1 VLYTPQDR
9 YVLNGISRET
19 VLELAAEADIEVVK
33 CDLDLFDA
41 HGADEAFIT
50 STSYC
55 VCPVATINDVPFGE
69 RRIPGPVTERLMGLY
84 CKLIGFD
91 FVGQYLKHLH

>member
-1 VLYTPQDR
+1 
-9 YVLNGISRET
+9 
-19 VLELAAEADIEVVK
+19 
-33 CDLDLFDA
+33 
-41 HGADEAFIT
+41 
-50 STSYC
+50 
-55 VCPVATINDVPFGE
+55 VATINDVPFGE